1 MNKRLLL
8 AAYLWLIA
16 AVSTSWGQAQPQ
28 RLLFAIR
35 GFGSFTNPA
44 PTQALTFI
52 NLSTGEV
59 RDSVAAIGP
68 IANVIRV
75 RNNRLYI
82 VNSGANFNGTA
93 NSLQII
99 NIADI
104 VNNVNPLPIT
114 TVRIPDGRNPYD
126 LIFLNDNK
134 AYITNFLDSTITIF
148 NAANNTL
155 SGSIRIVPGQ
165 QNGFIANN
173 KLYVSRS
180 VNQRTFVDSTVFVIN
195 TADDTVL
202 RQIRVRPNPQEIK
215 PDLQG
220 RLHVVCTGFFEAR
233 SPDSLGFVSV
243 INPANDQVVGTLAV
257 GGNPG
262 GVVINSQ
269 GIGILSNGTR
279 YNTSTLALVTPPA
292 VGGTLGFEDTL
303 FLGFGDTLFV
313 VRTTPGGNRRLVL
326 FNARTLDSLTQ
337 IQLGSTQPYLSL
349 TPVTLRPDGV
359 ASTERSTERP
369 TRFELAQNYPNPFNP
384 STIIAY
390 TLPVA
395 SEVSLKVF
403 DILGREV
410 ATLVSG
416 RQAAGRYQV
425 PFTATGLSSGMY
437 FYRLQAGSFVE
448 TKKMMLVK

>member
-8 AAYLWLIA
+8 AACLWLIA

-35 GFGSFTNPA
+35 GFGSSSNPA

-52 NLSTGEV
+52 NLSTGTV

-93 NSLQII
+93 NSVQIVS
-99 NIADI
+99 IADI

-114 TVRIPDGRNPYD
+114 TVRLPDGRNPYD

-155 SGSIRIVPGQ
+155 AGSIRIVPGQ
-165 QNGFIANN
+165 QHGFIANN

-180 VNQRTFVDSTVFVIN
+180 VNQRTFVPDSTVFVIN
-195 TADDTVL
+195 TAVDTVL

-220 RLHVVCTGFFEAR
+220 RLHVVCTGFFGAR

-243 INPANDQVVGTLAV
+243 INPATDQVVGTLAV

-292 VGGTLGFEDTL
+292 FGGT
-303 FLGFGDTLFV
+303 LGFGDTLFV
-313 VRTTPGGNRRLVL
+313 VRTTLSGNRRLVL

-349 TPVTLRPDGV
+349 TPVTLRPDGT

-384 STIIAY
+384 STVIAY

-403 DILGREV
+403 DMLGREV